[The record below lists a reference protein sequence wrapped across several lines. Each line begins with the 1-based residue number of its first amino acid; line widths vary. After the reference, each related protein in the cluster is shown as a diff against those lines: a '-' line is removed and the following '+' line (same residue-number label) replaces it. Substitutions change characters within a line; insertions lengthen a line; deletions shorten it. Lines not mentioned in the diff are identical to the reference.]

1 MVVDIIVNG
10 IPELSVA
17 PQRTRLVEILYL
29 LEQILRQ
36 SRIIVSLYIIQVV
49 QDVIILKVIIA
60 LQLNAVVLFLME
72 LTLLPDL
79 YIVNLS

>member
-17 PQRTRLVEILYL
+17 LQLTHLVDILYL
-29 LEQILRQ
+29 LEQ

-49 QDVIILKVIIA
+49 QDVVILMVIIVFK
-60 LQLNAVVLFLME
+60 LNAVVLFLME

-79 YIVNLS
+79 YIVNPS